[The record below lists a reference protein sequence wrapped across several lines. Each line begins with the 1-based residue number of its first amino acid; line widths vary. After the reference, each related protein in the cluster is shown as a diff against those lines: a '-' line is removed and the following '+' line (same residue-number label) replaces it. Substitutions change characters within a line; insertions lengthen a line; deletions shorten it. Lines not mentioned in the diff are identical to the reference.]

1 MSILSCSQTKLQ
13 TILENS
19 EFRNKKDC
27 ARVCEL
33 RNLGIFEDLLPTCIR
48 FDWLGAQTVMIMPP
62 G

>member
-13 TILENS
+13 TILEKS
-19 EFRNKKDC
+19 EFRNKKGC
-27 ARVCEL
+27 ASVCVL
-33 RNLGIFEDLLPTCIR
+33 RDLGIFEYLLPSCIR